1 MNRRSAL
8 ALLVPL
14 GATAALTAL
23 VAARRAPEAP
33 PAHAPVA
40 MEGSGWIRCEG
51 RLAAYPGSDVV
62 VGTDQGGVVA
72 DLPVRELQ
80 RVRKGQLLARLD
92 DREQRAALGAAEAR
106 IREQQAEIGFQRTEV
121 ARRQRLVAGGVL
133 DRRALEDAQT
143 QLALLEAR
151 VDEARSAAGQLTSAL
166 AKREV
171 RAPFGGTVLE
181 RYTNAGEALSPGARV
196 VRLADLDRTRIE
208 AEVDEFD
215 VPRLR
220 VGSPVEIR
228 AEGDPATWRG
238 RVEELPEAVGPR
250 RLKPEDPS
258 RPTDIR
264 VLLVKVAPDRPLPLK
279 LGQKVELRIQPG
291 S

>member
-8 ALLVPL
+8 ALLLPL

-23 VAARRAPEAP
+23 VAARRAPAPPPPAAP
-33 PAHAPVA
+33 PAA
-40 MEGSGWIRCEG
+40 GSGWIRCEG
-51 RLAAYPGSDVV
+51 RVAAYPGSDVV
-62 VGTDQGGVVA
+62 IGTDQGGVVA

-80 RVRKGQLLARLD
+80 TVRKGQLLARLD
-92 DREQRAALGAAEAR
+92 DREQRAALAAAEAR
-106 IREQQAEIGFQRTEV
+106 IREQQAEIGFQRAEV
-121 ARRQRLVAGGVL
+121 ARRQRLVDTGVL

-151 VDEARSAAGQLTSAL
+151 VDEARSAAGQLRSAL
-166 AKREV
+166 AKREI

-181 RYTNAGEALSPGARV
+181 RFTNAGEAVSPGARV
-196 VRLADLDRTRIE
+196 VRLADLGRTRIE

-215 VPRLR
+215 VTRLK

-228 AEGDPATWRG
+228 AEGDPASWQG
-238 RVEELPEAVGPR
+238 KVEELPQAVGPR
-250 RLKPEDPS
+250 KLKPEDPA

-291 S
+291 A